1 MYQFGKSS
9 QERLDTCHPDLRLIL
24 SEAIKVS
31 PVDFGISEGVRS
43 VQKQLDYFL
52 HGKSRLDPRNP
63 EQAKKAKHLPGPDG
77 LSTAADFYAYVP
89 GRNDLAYDFN
99 HLSLVAGVVLSTAK
113 RLKNE
118 GKVTHGIRWGGN
130 WDMDGQII
138 TDQTFNDL
146 PHVEL
151 V

>member
-1 MYQFGKSS
+1 M
-9 QERLDTCHPDLRLIL
+9 
-24 SEAIKVS
+24 
-31 PVDFGISEGVRS
+31 
-43 VQKQLDYFL
+43 
-52 HGKSRLDPRNP
+52 
-63 EQAKKAKHLPGPDG
+63 
-77 LSTAADFYAYVP
+77 P

-99 HLSLVAGVVLSTAK
+99 HLSLIAGVVMSTAK